1 MISQKWFIVMLPI
14 TSFFAG
20 LFALYFVRLAFNVIR
35 LRREN
40 KVALGA
46 GGFSDL
52 EGAIRAHG
60 NFAEYVPLGLILLGL
75 FESHSVHPA
84 FVAVLGGL
92 LAMGR
97 FLHAQALSHG
107 NLKLRVRGM
116 MLTFGTLV
124 TLAVVNIVFALR
136 TWMIN

>member
-1 MISQKWFIVMLPI
+1 MLPI

-20 LFALYFVRLAFNVIR
+20 LFAVYYVRLAFAVIR
-35 LRREN
+35 LRRSN

-46 GGFSDL
+46 GGVAEL

-75 FESHSVHPA
+75 FESYNVHPV
-84 FVAVLGGL
+84 FVASLGGL
-92 LAMGR
+92 LGLGR
-97 FLHAQALSHG
+97 VFHAQALSKA

-116 MLTFGTLV
+116 MLTFGTLM
-124 TLAVVNIVFALR
+124 TLALLNIFFALG
-136 TWMIN
+136 TWIGWGAF

>member
-1 MISQKWFIVMLPI
+1 MLPI

-35 LRREN
+35 LRRAN

-75 FESHSVHPA
+75 LESHRTHTA
-84 FVAVLGGL
+84 MVAVLGGVFGL
-92 LAMGR
+92 GR
-97 FLHAQALSHG
+97 ILHAQALSRA
-107 NLKLRVRGM
+107 NLNLRVRGM
-116 MLTFGTLV
+116 MLTFGALI
-124 TLAVVNIVFALR
+124 TLAIVNIVFASR
-136 TWMIN
+136 TWLGH

>member
-1 MISQKWFIVMLPI
+1 MLPV

-20 LFALYFVRLAFNVIR
+20 LFALYFVRLAFAVIR
-35 LRREN
+35 LRQTN

-46 GGFSDL
+46 GGVAEL

-60 NFAEYVPLGLILLGL
+60 NFAEYVPLGVILLAL

-92 LAMGR
+92 LGLGR
-97 FLHAQALSHG
+97 VLHAEALSKA

-124 TLAVVNIVFALR
+124 TLAVLNMVFAMR
-136 TWMIN
+136 TWMAN

>member
-1 MISQKWFIVMLPI
+1 MLPI

-20 LFALYFVRLAFNVIR
+20 LFALYFVRLAITVIR
-35 LRREN
+35 LRRSN

-46 GGFSDL
+46 GGVTEL

-75 FESHSVHPA
+75 FESHSVHPV

-92 LAMGR
+92 LGLGR
-97 FLHAQALSHG
+97 VLHAAALSEA
-107 NLKLRVRGM
+107 NLKLRVQGM
-116 MLTFGTLV
+116 MLTFTSMV
-124 TLAVVNIVFALR
+124 TLAIVNIVFALR
-136 TWMIN
+136 TLWIS

>member
-1 MISQKWFIVMLPI
+1 MLPI
-14 TSFFAG
+14 TSLFAS
-20 LFALYFVRLAFNVIR
+20 LLALYFVRLAFAVIR
-35 LRREN
+35 LRKAN

-46 GGFSDL
+46 GGVAEL

-75 FESHSVHPA
+75 FESHSVHPT

-92 LAMGR
+92 FALGR
-97 FLHAQALSHG
+97 ILHAQALSKA

-116 MLTFGTLV
+116 MLTFSTLV
-124 TLAVVNIVFALR
+124 TLAIVNIVFAVR
-136 TWMIN
+136 TWIS

>member
-1 MISQKWFIVMLPI
+1 MIIEHKYSIVMLPI

-52 EGAIRAHG
+52 EGATRAHG

-75 FESHSVHPA
+75 FESSSVHPA

-92 LAMGR
+92 LALGR
-97 FLHAQALSHG
+97 FLHAQALSQG

-116 MLTFGTLV
+116 MLTL
-124 TLAVVNIVFALR
+124 
-136 TWMIN
+136 